1 MLHWHSKLLNEG
13 QQLSWRLNLG
23 DYSRKEGGTFWL
35 GSTAAHRL
43 FFLQEMSKS
52 GASALGIDWTCS
64 ARNARY
70 LSGGQITLQ
79 GNYDPSRLLSPIP
92 EIKKQVKL
100 MINAFGKDRYIV
112 NLGHGILPNIPV
124 DHAKAFVD
132 AVKEYQS

>member
-1 MLHWHSKLLNEG
+1 
-13 QQLSWRLNLG
+13 
-23 DYSRKEGGTFWL
+23 
-35 GSTAAHRL
+35 
-43 FFLQEMSKS
+43 MSKS